1 MFISIFKLAKLFL
14 ISVGCA
20 LLLISI
26 PFSYCK
32 PVYAAEIEYINKIL
46 SRGYLNVGLPPY
58 TTPPFYYNDD
68 DGALAGYDVDIV
80 LDFANFLN
88 VGVRFDRESKSF
100 NDLVRRSGANDFDM
114 AIGKLGTTY
123 KRMTDAHPH
132 EYMNFRHSILAK
144 RKAIA
149 NLQGD
154 IPDSEFAKVLLNS
167 NISLGFIGR
176 SAYETYANSF
186 FPNAN
191 KIGFDNWDECKEAL
205 FNGEVD
211 GIYRDATEIKKIVYR
226 EPTLSL
232 DYVPVLFEDIVD
244 QKSIYLSTEA
254 DTSMASILNYY
265 LANEVSIK
273 TDSDII
279 AAFPEFYKPNSQRS
293 TQSSSKKSS

>member
-1 MFISIFKLAKLFL
+1 MFMSTFKLTRRFL
-14 ISVGCA
+14 IGVSCA
-20 LLLISI
+20 LLLFCTSL
-26 PFSYCK
+26 SYCR
-32 PVYAAEIEYINKIL
+32 PVFAAEIEYIDKIL

-58 TTPPFYYNDD
+58 TTPPFYYNED
-68 DGALAGYDVDIV
+68 DGALAGYDVDIIR
-80 LDFANFLN
+80 DFAKHLN

-123 KRMTDAHPH
+123 KRMTNAHPH
-132 EYMNFRHSILAK
+132 EYMDFRHSILAK

-167 NISLGFIGR
+167 DITLGFIGR

-191 KIGFDNWDECKEAL
+191 KIGFDTWAECKEAL

-265 LANEVSIK
+265 LAKEVAIK
-273 TDSDII
+273 SDSEII
-279 AAFPEFYKPNSQRS
+279 EAFPEFYKPLSLRS
-293 TQSSSKKSS
+293 SQSSSKTPS